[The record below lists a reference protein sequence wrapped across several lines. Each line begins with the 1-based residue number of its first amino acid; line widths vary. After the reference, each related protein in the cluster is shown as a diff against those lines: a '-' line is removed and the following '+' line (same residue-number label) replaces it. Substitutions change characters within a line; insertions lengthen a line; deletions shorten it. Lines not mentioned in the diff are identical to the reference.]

1 MANTFITPEIV
12 ATQALA
18 SLYNTTVMLPLVYS
32 DVSSDFGP
40 QKVGN
45 TVNIRKP
52 AVFTAN
58 DFNRANGITIQ
69 NATEGDIPV
78 VLNDI
83 ADVSFAVTA
92 EDMTLSIEDFDEQLL
107 TPAMEAISQAID
119 VKLLGLRSD
128 ITAEVGTIVSG
139 DPLHAHAWSDP
150 GVLIDAGAI
159 LNLAAVPT
167 LNRNAVIGPVTNAKW
182 QDDPALRNA
191 AAAGDTDALRNASV
205 GRILSGFAPYWTQN
219 VGQPKSTG
227 SQVAGDPTTEV
238 GVAFH
243 QTAFAFASA
252 PLETPPGSNA
262 VIQNYK
268 GLSIR
273 IVSQYD
279 IKYKQTIFSLDTLF
293 GVKTLDP
300 NRAVLLKGADHA

>member
-12 ATQALA
+12 AAQALA
-18 SLYNTTVMLPLVYS
+18 SLYSTTVMLPLVYS

-52 AVFTAN
+52 AVFVAN
-58 DFNRANGITIQ
+58 DFDRSAGITIQ

-92 EDMTLSIEDFDEQLL
+92 EDMTLSIEDFDVQLL
-107 TPAMEAISQAID
+107 TPAMEAISQKID
-119 VKLLGLRSD
+119 IKLLGLRSD
-128 ITAEVGTIVSG
+128 ITTEVGQIVANN
-139 DPLHAHAWSDP
+139 PLHAHAYTDP

-159 LNLAAVPT
+159 LNLANVPT
-167 LNRNAVIGPVTNAKW
+167 LNRNAVVGPVTNAAW
-182 QDDPALRNA
+182 QNDPALRNA

-219 VGQPKSTG
+219 VGQPSGT
-227 SQVAGDPTTEV
+227 ATGDPLTEV

-300 NRAVLLKGADHA
+300 NRAVLIKGADHA